1 MNSSDKITSFSQIV
15 PMQCG
20 NKLLKFDN
28 PLVMGILNIT
38 PDSFYDGG
46 KYEDEKMWLK
56 HTENMISEGAD
67 IIDIGAMSTR
77 PGAQLIN
84 EDIELKRIIPVL
96 QKLVKTFPETIFSVD
111 TFRARVV
118 EEASNV
124 GVNIINDISAGSL
137 DENMVDAVAK
147 SGLPYILMH
156 MKGNPTNMQD
166 NPIYV
171 NVMEEITSY
180 IPNKL
185 SKLVAVG
192 VKSVIIDPG
201 FGFGKTIDANY
212 SILRNLESFKA
223 FGCPL
228 LVGISRKSM
237 IYKPLGSSPEKVLHA
252 TSALH
257 FQALLNGANIL
268 RVHDVKEAQSI
279 IKLVEQYKDS

>member
-46 KYEDEKMWLK
+46 KYEDEKMWMK

-67 IIDIGAMSTR
+67 IIDIGALSTR
-77 PGAQLIN
+77 PGAQLLD
-84 EDIELKRIIPVL
+84 EDIELKRVIPVL

-124 GVNIINDISAGSL
+124 GVSIINDISAGSL
-137 DENMVDAVAK
+137 DENMLEAVAK

-166 NPIYV
+166 NPQYS
-171 NVMEEITSY
+171 NVMKEITSY
-180 IPNKL
+180 IADKL
-185 SKLVAVG
+185 SKIDSAG
-192 VKSVIIDPG
+192 VKAVIIDPG
-201 FGFGKTIDANY
+201 FGFGKTIEDNY
-212 SILRNLESFKA
+212 KMLRTLENFKA
-223 FGCPL
+223 FRCPL

-237 IYKPLGSSPEKVLHA
+237 IYKPLASSPDQVLHA

-268 RVHDVKEAQSI
+268 RVHDVKEAKSI
-279 IKLVEQYKDS
+279 IKLVELYKLS

>member
-20 NKLLKFDN
+20 NKLLKFDK

-46 KYEDEKMWLK
+46 KYEDEKMWME

-67 IIDIGAMSTR
+67 IIDIGALSTR
-77 PGAQLIN
+77 PGAQLLD
-84 EDIELKRIIPVL
+84 EDVELKRVIPVL
-96 QKLVKTFPETIFSVD
+96 QKLVKTFPESIFSVD
-111 TFRARVV
+111 TFRARIV
-118 EEASNV
+118 EEASNA

-166 NPIYV
+166 NPQYS
-171 NVMEEITSY
+171 NVMKEITSY
-180 IPNKL
+180 IADKL
-185 SKLVAVG
+185 SKLVAAG
-192 VKSVIIDPG
+192 VKSFIIDPG
-201 FGFGKTIDANY
+201 FGFGKTIEDNY
-212 SILRNLESFKA
+212 TLLRNLESFKT
-223 FGCPL
+223 FKCPI

-237 IYKPLGSSPEKVLHA
+237 IYKPLRSSPDQVLHA

-268 RVHDVKEAQSI
+268 RVHDVKEAKSI
-279 IKLVEQYKDS
+279 IKLVELYKLS